1 MNPVKLFHE
10 EDPQLI
16 RRVLCVTQRDEA
28 YPWRSADSNYAWKLR
43 KTPQNL
49 SEVSASDF
57 LTFAQGYLYKNKRQW
72 PDADA
77 STINLNNI
85 MEEYKPKE
93 PRVTY
98 TVWKQWQLVKLIQ
111 VTIILTYKDG
121 FVYKKN
127 DFFRDI
133 FGIDDQYADVN
144 AEMECLIFK
153 HFITV

>member
-10 EDPQLI
+10 EDPRLA
-16 RRVLCVTQRDEA
+16 RRDLCLTQRDEA

-49 SEVSASDF
+49 TEVSASDF
-57 LTFAQGYLYKNKRQW
+57 LTFAQGYLYKNKRQYSN
-72 PDADA
+72 AGG
-77 STINLNNI
+77 STINLNSI

-93 PRVTY
+93 PVVTY

-144 AEMECLIFK
+144 AEMERLIFK